1 MSYLQPYVRQLRPRT
16 ENYIPPVDKIQDLL
30 ITETV
35 GERGVAYE
43 REVHAAIKAAK
54 VPGLFAG
61 GKPTTAAYSNQG
73 EGDIEATYQGQKFNI
88 EVKLNKDAQMGGTS
102 IRIDVDAD
110 TYVLVNPDA
119 VDEDAIPFFLETAK
133 IKKQAI
139 KDYID
144 FIRKQEPLEFHKDKS
159 HAIPFGS
166 VSKSAWVAAQKAG
179 LLAKL
184 NAVISFDNTKNIAKT
199 YNRKNVYYI
208 EIGKAGLFYLGKN
221 PLKLNVPEFKGS
233 VNIEFRLRP
242 SGSKNKKLDGETIKV
257 VGATYSCIG
266 RFKTKISSPYTLS
279 KVEDIEEL
287 FGVK

>member
-102 IRIDVDAD
+102 IRIDV
-110 TYVLVNPDA
+110 PP
-119 VDEDAIPFFLETAK
+119 I
-133 IKKQAI
+133 
-139 KDYID
+139 
-144 FIRKQEPLEFHKDKS
+144 
-159 HAIPFGS
+159 
-166 VSKSAWVAAQKAG
+166 
-179 LLAKL
+179 
-184 NAVISFDNTKNIAKT
+184 
-199 YNRKNVYYI
+199 
-208 EIGKAGLFYLGKN
+208 
-221 PLKLNVPEFKGS
+221 
-233 VNIEFRLRP
+233 
-242 SGSKNKKLDGETIKV
+242 
-257 VGATYSCIG
+257 
-266 RFKTKISSPYTLS
+266 
-279 KVEDIEEL
+279 
-287 FGVK
+287 